1 MGERGVASNGSGAPD
16 DLAETMALRIYS
28 VVLEL
33 VRRVSPVVQL
43 LRTRSPVLADQLER
57 SLISVPLN
65 VAEGSYSR
73 GKNRQ
78 ARFQSAVASA
88 RESLACLETAQAMGY
103 LRSIDPEVESLF
115 DHVIGTLVKLVE
127 PTGE

>member
-1 MGERGVASNGSGAPD
+1 MA
-16 DLAETMALRIYS
+16 MALRIYS

-43 LRTRSPVLADQLER
+43 LRARSPALADQLER

-73 GKNRQ
+73 GRNRQ
-78 ARFQSAVASA
+78 ARFHSALASA
-88 RESLACLETAQAMGY
+88 RESFACLETAKAMGY
-103 LRSIDPEVESLF
+103 LRSIDPEVEDLF
-115 DHVIGTLVKLVE
+115 DHVIGTLVRLVE
-127 PTGE
+127 PAGK